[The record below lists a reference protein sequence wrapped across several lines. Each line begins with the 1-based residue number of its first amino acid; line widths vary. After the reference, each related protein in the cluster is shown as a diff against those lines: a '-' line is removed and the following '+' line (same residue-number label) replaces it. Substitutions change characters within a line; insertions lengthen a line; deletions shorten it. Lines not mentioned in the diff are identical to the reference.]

1 MIKYFRKHIILSSI
15 ILLLPVLVGLCLWNV
30 LPDTMTTHWGA
41 DGNADGWSGKAFG
54 VFGLP
59 CILLAVHWLML
70 FLDSRLTKNYEE
82 NRKVYRIVFW
92 IIPGISLFSNAFVYA
107 FALGWDFRPEVFLS
121 LLIGLMFILIG
132 NYLPK
137 TRQNP
142 TLGIKIPWTLSS
154 EENWNRTHRMAGKLW
169 VAGGILLLFTVF
181 LPVNISAWVWLTALL
196 VLASVPIGYSYY
208 LHRTLTRTNDALI
221 EETTNPV
228 GVFSKNATR
237 VSLVMTVVILIGCAW
252 LMFTGDV
259 EVQYSETSFTIE
271 ATYWEDITVDY
282 AVIDSVEYR
291 EDGVDGSRVSG
302 YGSPRLALGNFRN
315 GEFGNYTRYT
325 YTQTT
330 PCVVLTSGENILVLN
345 GSDDAAARA
354 IYDELSARIPKG

>member
-1 MIKYFRKHIILSSI
+1 MIKNYKKYIILSSI
-15 ILLLPVLVGLCLWNV
+15 VLLLPVLVGLCLWNV

-59 CILLAVHWLML
+59 LILLGVHWLML
-70 FLDSRLTKNYEE
+70 FLDSRLTKNYEQ
-82 NRKVYRIVFW
+82 NRKAYRIVFW
-92 IIPGISLFSNAFVYA
+92 IIPGISLFSNAFIYA

-121 LLIGLMFILIG
+121 LLIGLMFIVIG

-137 TRQNP
+137 IRQNP
-142 TLGIKIPWTLSS
+142 TLGIKILWTLSS

-169 VAGGILLLFTVF
+169 VIGGILLLFTVF
-181 LPVNISAWVWLTALL
+181 LPVNIAAWVWLTALL
-196 VLASVPIGYSYY
+196 VLAFVPVGYSYY

-221 EETTNPV
+221 EETTDPV

-237 VSLVMTVVILIGCAW
+237 VSLVITAVILIGCAW
-252 LMFTGDV
+252 LMFTGEV
-259 EVQYSETSFTIE
+259 NVQYGETSFTIK
-271 ATYWEDITVDY
+271 ATYWDDLTVDY
-282 AVIDSVEYR
+282 AAIDSIEYR
-291 EDGVDGSRVSG
+291 EDGVPGDRVGGFGSL
-302 YGSPRLALGNFRN
+302 RLALGNFRN

-330 PCVVLTSGENILVLN
+330 PCVVLTSGDRILVLN
-345 GSDDAAARA
+345 GSGDATARA
-354 IYDELSARIPKG
+354 IYDELSARIPK